1 MSPRQGLVRGTLT
14 YLRRD
19 LREIVAPTSLPDNDD
34 GRERVDGGG
43 DGDDGGI
50 DGDASSSFS
59 PSSSSRRRFARRLRA
74 VASGV
79 SDYYDS
85 WKKPIEEN
93 SKLAAEAEH
102 EKDEDDAALRE
113 AAGDARDA
121 LASASRQAASA
132 AAKAAATAATAT
144 GSEALRPAPPVPDQG
159 SGVPGRGLQLRRRL
173 PGRGF
178 RSSSSGGGRRRRR
191 RSRRARA
198 KKQNATAG
206 ERNDNNNITATKR
219 RKEMTLFQHEF
230 VT

>member
-132 AAKAAATAATAT
+132 AAKAAATAATAP
-144 GSEALRPAPPVPDQG
+144 GSEALRPALRHLYRTRAAAYRDAVFSFVEGYREGVSGAAAAVVAEEEEEGVEERERKSKTRPPEKETTTTTSP
-159 SGVPGRGLQLRRRL
+159 P
-173 PGRGF
+173 
-178 RSSSSGGGRRRRR
+178 
-191 RSRRARA
+191 
-198 KKQNATAG
+198 
-206 ERNDNNNITATKR
+206 RNDEK
-219 RKEMTLFQHEF
+219 K
-230 VT
+230 